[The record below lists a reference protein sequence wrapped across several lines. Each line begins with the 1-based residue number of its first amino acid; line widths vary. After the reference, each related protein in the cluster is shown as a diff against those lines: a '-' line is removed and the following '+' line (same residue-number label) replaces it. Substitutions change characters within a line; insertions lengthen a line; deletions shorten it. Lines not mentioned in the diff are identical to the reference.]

1 MQISD
6 AQKEVRTVFAGGFF
20 GQLVSSAVWL
30 SAAALG
36 TWISPRA
43 GIEALVGCGF
53 FIFPLTMLC
62 LRMAGRRTAVSREN
76 PMGQLAMQ
84 TAFGLVVTMLLL
96 APVAEF
102 RLELFFPA
110 MMVLLGAHYLPFTFL
125 TGCGCSWCW
134 RRCWPAVAWCWG
146 STCMDRS
153 AWADGWAGG
162 CCLRLRGLDEGWWG
176 GRRAG
181 TAFRVHDRLNGLP
194 AGQSQEMHRPQLG
207 NEMQLDG

>member
-96 APVAEF
+96 APVAQF

-125 TGCGCSWCW
+125 YGM
-134 RRCWPAVAWCWG
+134 RMFLVLAALL
-146 STCMDRS
+146 
-153 AWADGWAGG
+153 AGG
-162 CCLRLRGLDEGWWG
+162 GVVLGIYVHGPFSLGGWVGGGLLFAFAWIGRGLV
-176 GRRAG
+176 GREAG
-181 TAFRVHDRLNGLP
+181 RYSVSR
-194 AGQSQEMHRPQLG
+194 S
-207 NEMQLDG
+207 